1 MNLDNFN
8 PELLAKSPVLASMAG
23 AVVGLKFAP
32 GDSWA
37 ARAINGFGGFATAI
51 FGTQLLAW
59 FLKLENVGAIAGL
72 SFVVGILSMVVFDA
86 VVKGLAETRV
96 GEFFN
101 GVLQR
106 LLAVIGVKRE
116 G

>member
-1 MNLDNFN
+1 MGPTPAISLIS
-8 PELLAKSPVLASMAG
+8 SPFVPAGLRLASIAT
-23 AVVGLKFAP
+23 F
-32 GDSWA
+32 A
-37 ARAINGFGGFATAI
+37 ARAINAIGGFSSAI

-59 FLKLENVGAIAGL
+59 FLKLETIGAIAGL
-72 SFVVGILSMVVFDA
+72 SFLVGILSMAVLDA
-86 VVKGLAETRV
+86 IVRGLAETRV